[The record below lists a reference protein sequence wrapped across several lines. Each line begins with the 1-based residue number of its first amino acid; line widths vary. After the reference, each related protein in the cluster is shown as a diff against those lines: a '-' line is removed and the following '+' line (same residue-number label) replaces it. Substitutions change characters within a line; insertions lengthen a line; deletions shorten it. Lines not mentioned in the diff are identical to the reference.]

1 MCWKRKGTGTKHNL
15 LYEGR
20 YGFIPAIFFY
30 KDFYA
35 LQRHESPSTGQ
46 KFRFHDSLL
55 AAGKPQIPER
65 LISSVL
71 FREDCGFLFP
81 HKVRSAGYKTSFLY
95 ILHRH
100 DIITM

>member
-1 MCWKRKGTGTKHNL
+1 MKEGTDSFL
-15 LYEGR
+15 PSS
-20 YGFIPAIFFY
+20 FIRI
-30 KDFYA
+30 FYA

-71 FREDCGFLFP
+71 FREDCGFLFS

-95 ILHRH
+95 ILLRH

>member
-1 MCWKRKGTGTKHNL
+1 MKEGTDSFL
-15 LYEGR
+15 PSS
-20 YGFIPAIFFY
+20 FIRI
-30 KDFYA
+30 FYA

-71 FREDCGFLFP
+71 FGRTAVFFFPIKYEVQDIKLLFSIFFP
-81 HKVRSAGYKTSFLY
+81 GM
-95 ILHRH
+95 I
-100 DIITM
+100 

>member
-20 YGFIPAIFFY
+20 YGFISAIFFY

-46 KFRFHDSLL
+46 QFRFHDSLFT
-55 AAGKPQIPER
+55 AGKPQIPER

-71 FREDCGFLFP
+71 PRRTAVFFFPIKYEVQDIKLLFSIFFP
-81 HKVRSAGYKTSFLY
+81 GM
-95 ILHRH
+95 I
-100 DIITM
+100 